1 MSNVRSWEV
10 VAGGK
15 NGDDDDD
22 NGDDNGDDDDDN
34 GDDGDDGGDDWDVF
48 SGGKTTCSRC

>member
-22 NGDDNGDDDDDN
+22 NGDD
-34 GDDGDDGGDDWDVF
+34 GDDGGDDWEVF

>member
-15 NGDDDDD
+15 NGDD
-22 NGDDNGDDDDDN
+22 GDDDDDN
-34 GDDGDDGGDDWDVF
+34 GDDGDDDWEVF